1 MTHLSMIVL
10 SGIFLI
16 GLLNTEEM
24 KQCEIQVELISA
36 QKSEFEEAA
45 ARYRQEAQDATEDV
59 RIAER
64 RITSITADLRRQLR
78 GERRRADKL
87 QERLRDFVSGD
98 SSFQVQSAKSA
109 DVSIEQDNCSVSSWS
124 LMSGQNEA
132 NNAPVQSSSP
142 YPTTVSSN
150 VNEIIFNEYII

>member
-1 MTHLSMIVL
+1 MFIKIVVFQ
-10 SGIFLI
+10 IVKKKKI
-16 GLLNTEEM
+16 GLLYADEM
-24 KQCEIQVELISA
+24 KQCEIQVELVSA
-36 QKSEFEEAA
+36 QKIEFEEAA
-45 ARYRQEAQDATEDV
+45 GRYRQEAQDAVEDV

-98 SSFQVQSAKSA
+98 SSFQMQPAKFA
-109 DVSIEQDNCSVSSWS
+109 DTSIEQDNCSVSSWS

-142 YPTTVSSN
+142 YPTTVSSYSTPLIH
-150 VNEIIFNEYII
+150 NER